1 MKKHNKYLK
10 LFKEMVS
17 VLMLLQLC
25 FGVFLAVNTVY
36 INNQSWSI
44 LLDLKPDEFLYYPFI
59 ASMNMVTG
67 VAILSMID
75 SVEKMFLLKLKT
87 LT

>member
-1 MKKHNKYLK
+1 
-10 LFKEMVS
+10 MVS

-25 FGVFLAVNTVY
+25 FGVFLAVKFVY

-44 LLDLKPDEFLYYPFI
+44 LFDLKPDEFLYY
-59 ASMNMVTG
+59 SLMVSVNMVAGT
-67 VAILSMID
+67 AILPMID
-75 SVEKMFLLKLKT
+75 SVEKVFLLKLKT

>member
-1 MKKHNKYLK
+1 
-10 LFKEMVS
+10 MVN
-17 VLMLLQLC
+17 VLMLLQSCL
-25 FGVFLAVNTVY
+25 GGFLAVKFVSLNDHP
-36 INNQSWSI
+36 WSI

-59 ASMNMVTG
+59 VSMNMVTG